1 MNQYKVIYTPKAKE
15 DLKAIYSYIAF
26 TLKEREIAKK
36 QVDRIRN
43 SICDLDTSPER
54 YTAVDWEPW
63 SSMGM
68 RKFPVNNYVVY
79 YNVNKEGH
87 VVTIIR
93 IFYGGRDIEG
103 IIWSEQP

>member
-1 MNQYKVIYTPKAKE
+1 MKQYKVIYTPEAKN
-15 DLKAIYSYIAF
+15 DLKAVYSYIAF

-36 QVDRIRN
+36 QVDRIRD
-43 SICDLDTSPER
+43 SIRDLDTSPER

-68 RKFPVNNYVVY
+68 RKFPMNNYVVY
-79 YNVNKEGH
+79 YNVDREER

-93 IFYGGRDIEG
+93 IFYGGRDVEG
-103 IIWSEQP
+103 IIRSEQH

>member
-36 QVDRIRN
+36 QVNRIRT
-43 SICDLDTSPER
+43 SIRDLDTSPER

-79 YNVNKEGH
+79 YNVNHDGH
-87 VVTIIR
+87 IVTIIR

-103 IIWSEQP
+103 IIRSEQS

>member
-43 SICDLDTSPER
+43 SIRDLDTSPER
-54 YTAVDWEPW
+54 YTAVNWEPW

-79 YNVNKEGH
+79 YNLNKEGH

-103 IIWSEQP
+103 IIRSEQL